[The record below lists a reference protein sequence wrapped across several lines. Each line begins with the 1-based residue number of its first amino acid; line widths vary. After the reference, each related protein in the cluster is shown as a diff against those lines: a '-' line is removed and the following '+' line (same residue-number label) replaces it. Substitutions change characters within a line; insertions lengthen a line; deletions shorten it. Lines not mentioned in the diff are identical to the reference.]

1 MRKLL
6 FLLPLLLPAQEP
18 IAEDRGAAGLRR
30 AQLSAKTSIRAMH
43 IAAHPDDEDGATI
56 TMLARKHGVDMSML
70 ILNRGESG
78 ANLVTNDFFD
88 ALGALRTVEVL
99 RSAEYYGARRVYFT
113 RFIDYGYSKNV
124 GETFRQWKREE
135 VLADMVRIIRA
146 EKPHILISR
155 WSGTPQ
161 DGHGNHEASGILA
174 QEAFAAAADMRRFPD
189 AGPAWQPLK
198 LYVGTRNPFDGYTIK
213 TETGEYDPVL
223 GRSYAQIAR
232 EGLRFQRSQATG
244 GAVGRPG
251 PQSSYYR
258 LTQSTVGHAD
268 KEQSFLE
275 RIPDAPNANPWPEPG
290 LTVEARVDP
299 RNPVSG
305 PFAAFRPAETF
316 AVAVPGQTFKATVK
330 LHGAPATKIELLAAP
345 GYQITETEPGRFTIQ
360 VPENAAYTKAYWSRA
375 TIREPKYELEGDFA
389 SPLPAPPMRVRVH
402 HAKGVIETTL
412 KTSSVDATQIE
423 HLHELAVGPPITLQF
438 PTDAGILPLTKR
450 SHQVQ
455 VLVGT
460 NVDGPAAGSVRL
472 ALPAGWKAEPAEAP
486 FSFQREREQAKVI
499 FTLTPPAG
507 LAAGEIAVRAVA
519 RYQGKEYDASFQ
531 PVTYPGLRTIYLS
544 KTAVHRVRA
553 IDVQVRS
560 GLRVGYIMGSGDDV
574 PEALGQLGVPY
585 DVIAPTADFS
595 KYTTIL
601 LGIRAY
607 AVRPDLPANN
617 GRLLEFA
624 KNGGT
629 VIVQYNTPE
638 FDKNYGPYPY
648 SMGRNPEEVSEEDS
662 PVRLL
667 DPQAPVFAGPN
678 RITLADFDGW
688 VEQRGS
694 KFFTTWDPQ
703 YKALVETQDTGQAPQ
718 RGIWLEATYGKGK
731 WVYCALAWYRQLPY
745 AVPGATRLFANL
757 ISQ

>member
-6 FLLPLLLPAQEP
+6 FFLPFLLGAQEP
-18 IAEDRGAAGLRR
+18 IAEDRGAAGMRR

-56 TMLARKHGVDMSML
+56 TMLARKYGVNMSML

-99 RSAEYYGARRVYFT
+99 KSAEYYGARVFFT

-146 EKPHILISR
+146 ERPHILISR

-174 QEAFAAAADMRRFPD
+174 QEAFAAAADGHRFPE

-251 PQSSYYR
+251 PQSTYYR
-258 LTQSTVGHAD
+258 LTQSKVGMAE

-275 RIPDAPNANPWPEPG
+275 RIPDGPNAAPWPEPG

-299 RNPVSG
+299 RSPATG

-316 AVAVPGQTFKATVK
+316 AVAVPGQMFQATVK
-330 LHGAPATKIELLAAP
+330 LHGAVARKIELLAGP
-345 GYQITETEPGRFTIQ
+345 GYQITEYEPGRFRVK
-360 VPENAAYTKAYWSRA
+360 VPEDAPYTKAYWSRA
-375 TIREPKYELEGDFA
+375 SIREPKYELAGDFG
-389 SPLPAPPMRVRVH
+389 SPLPAPPVRVRVH
-402 HAKGVIETTL
+402 HDKGVIETTL

-423 HLHELAVGPPITLQF
+423 HLHELAVGPPIALQF
-438 PTDAGILPLTKR
+438 PTEAGILPLTKR
-450 SHQVQ
+450 THAVQ

-460 NVDGPAAGSVRL
+460 NVDGPAAGTVRL
-472 ALPAGWKAEPAEAP
+472 ALPAGWRAEPAEAP
-486 FSFQREREQAKVI
+486 FSFAREGEQMKVN

-507 LAAGEIAVRAVA
+507 LGAGEVEVRAVA
-519 RYQGKEYDASFQ
+519 RYQGREYAASFQ
-531 PVTYPGLRTIYLS
+531 RVTYPGLRTVYLS
-544 KTAVHRVRA
+544 KPAVHRVRA
-553 IDVQVRS
+553 MDVRVRS

-585 DVIAPTADFS
+585 DLIPPGADFS

-607 AVRPDLPANN
+607 AVRPELPANN
-617 GRLLEFA
+617 ARLLEFA
-624 KNGGT
+624 RNGGT

-648 SMGRNPEEVSEEDS
+648 TMGRNPEEVSEEDS
-662 PVRLL
+662 PVRMLEPGARVL
-667 DPQAPVFAGPN
+667 REPN
-678 RITLADFDGW
+678 GITAADFDGW

-694 KFFTTWDPQ
+694 KFFASWDAQ
-703 YKALVETQDTGQAPQ
+703 YRPLLETQDTGQKPQ
-718 RGIWLEATYGKGK
+718 RGIWLEADYGKGK
-731 WVYCALAWYRQLPY
+731 WIYCALAWYRQLPY
-745 AVPGATRLFANL
+745 AVPGATRIFANL